1 MKRIALGLLCLTL
14 LTSCGQSDQ
23 AKAKALVAKS
33 CNSHVIPKTESLIRE
48 AVQLDE
54 KYRPY
59 LIAWLN
65 WQNGTEEMNRASKIS
80 QEAYEIAYK
89 DFKNNFTIQDSYCQK
104 VRN

>member
-1 MKRIALGLLCLTL
+1 MTL
-14 LTSCGQSDQ
+14 LTSCGQSDE
-23 AKAKALVAKS
+23 AKAEELVAKS
-33 CNSHVIPKTESLIRE
+33 CNSHRIAATESLIRQ

-65 WQNGTEEMNRASKIS
+65 WQNGTEEMDRALTIS
-80 QEAYEIAYK
+80 REAYEIAYK
-89 DFKNNFTIQDSYCQK
+89 EFKTNFTIQDSYCLK